1 MTARNLVALS
11 LIVAALPLMS
21 APAYAQVQDLDIQQ
35 ERKKP
40 DEPKGEEAGGQDIDA
55 ASLEACREQVET
67 FMADRSI
74 LFASGS
80 ARIAAES
87 EGDLGEVAEIL
98 ADCPAAPVYVE
109 GHTDADG
116 RAETNLILSL
126 SRAEAVVFELTQLG
140 IDPERLYAVGYGA
153 SLPIAPNDTA
163 AGKAQNRRIVF
174 SFEDAAGGE

>member
-21 APAYAQVQDLDIQQ
+21 APAQAQVQDLDIQQ

-40 DEPKGEEAGGQDIDA
+40 DQPKGEASVGGDIDS
-55 ASLEACREQVET
+55 ASLQVCREQLET
-67 FMADRSI
+67 FMTDRSI

-98 ADCPAAPVYVE
+98 TDCPATPVYIE

-153 SLPIAPNDTA
+153 SLPIASNDTA
-163 AGKAQNRRIVF
+163 VGKAQNRRIVF
-174 SFEDAAGGE
+174 SFEDAAGAE